1 MTAHQTVEQL
11 GDFDGVGLR
20 AKLLILLEVNL
31 VWLISEEFVL
41 PLSSANIVCHAN
53 DGHQTNPSFDRQ
65 TFAKQMS
72 RGRAILIR
80 RIPRD

>member
-41 PLSSANIVCHAN
+41 PLSSANVVCHAN
-53 DGHQTNPSFDRQ
+53 DGSPTFSNSTGRLLLVQTPIG
-65 TFAKQMS
+65 A
-72 RGRAILIR
+72 
-80 RIPRD
+80 